1 MTDWSIFQ
9 VVLSE
14 TLDKSSGKQSANVN
28 SAYNIYRIDSKSR
41 QNTVLKVQVII
52 TCIYFVGLPL
62 KIWATFLN
70 FISWLFTNNFTAS
83 N

>member
-41 QNTVLKVQVII
+41 QNTVLKVQIII
-52 TCIYFVGLPL
+52 TCIYFVGFPL